1 MRPGPQSVA
10 QSVSVPDAHVL
21 SAAGQSS
28 KQVFAAP
35 GTDDSEHVDP
45 AATQASLAQQ
55 IWF

>member
-1 MRPGPQSVA
+1 
-10 QSVSVPDAHVL
+10 VSVPDAHVL

-28 KQVFAAP
+28 RQVFAAP
-35 GTDDSEHVDP
+35 ETDDSEHVDP